1 LRFLHIADVHLDT
14 AFSGRSEA
22 VRTRLRAAL
31 REAFERCVDSAIDE
45 RADAVLV
52 AGDLIDGGRLS
63 FETER
68 FLLAQVARLHEAG
81 IEFVYA
87 TGNHDPGDSGRRW
100 SALQWPPNVSLIDSA
115 EPKTVAVRGGDGR
128 VVGLVTGVG
137 HATSNETEDLSLR
150 LRPEPD
156 TPLPQIAILHT
167 HTSSSGTAGRHKPY
181 APSQLSHL
189 RRAGFHYWALGHVH
203 AREQLSDEPPVWYPG
218 NLQGRNPSETGP
230 KGGLLADLG
239 DPGRP
244 VVEFRE
250 FAPVRWEKVVVTGL
264 RGAETAGQLVREI
277 GREVERYR
285 GLANDAA
292 SEGEAAPGQVQ
303 AGGEQ
308 DAPEG
313 TAGPDG
319 PERML
324 VIELEGP
331 SPLWR
336 ELRDR
341 SDIEAL
347 EHEVARRLGV
357 WGAEVRSDRV
367 YAPVDVAGYVERPDV
382 LGTVLRLANEVVTAP
397 APRALAALEL
407 SEEDLAGYDPERDG
421 TLDDYLRSVLE
432 GASEEIVYRMID
444 ARGSET

>member
-1 LRFLHIADVHLDT
+1 MDT

-22 VRTRLRAAL
+22 VRTRLRTAL
-31 REAFERCVDSAIDE
+31 REAFERCVDTAIDE
-45 RADAVLV
+45 HADAVLV

-68 FLLAQVARLHEAG
+68 FLLAQVTRLNEAG
-81 IEFVYA
+81 IAFVYA
-87 TGNHDPGDSGRRW
+87 TGNHDPADSGRRW
-100 SALQWPPNVSLIDSA
+100 SALRWPPNVSLIDSA
-115 EPKTVAVRGGDGR
+115 VPKTVAVRGGDGR
-128 VVGLVTGVG
+128 VVGLVTGAG

-150 LRPEPD
+150 LRPDPD
-156 TPLPQIAILHT
+156 SPLPQVAILHT

-181 APSQLSHL
+181 APSQLGHL
-189 RRAGFHYWALGHVH
+189 RRAGFHYWVLGHVH
-203 AREQLSDEPPVWYPG
+203 AREQLSAEPPVWYPG
-218 NLQGRNPSETGP
+218 NLQGRNPAETGP
-230 KGGLLADLG
+230 KGGLLVDLG

-292 SEGEAAPGQVQ
+292 PGDAAAPGTPEPVDE
-303 AGGEQ
+303 ADG
-308 DAPEG
+308 DEG
-313 TAGPDG
+313 TDPSDATDAAEGTDG
-319 PERML
+319 PQRML
-324 VIELEGP
+324 VVELEGP

-347 EHEVARRLGV
+347 EDEIARHLGV

-367 YAPVDVAGYVERPDV
+367 YPPVDLAGYAERPDV
-382 LGTVLRLANEVVTAP
+382 LGTVLRLADQVVTAP

-407 SEEDLAGYDPERDG
+407 GEEDLAGYDPKRDG
-421 TLDDYLRSVLE
+421 TLDDYLRSVME
-432 GASEEIVYRMID
+432 GAAEEIVHRMID
-444 ARGSET
+444 PRGSET